1 MPTSGGPTSAPTSQ
15 SLLTLGGAA
24 TLLGVHANTVRA
36 WTDQGHLT
44 CLRMNARGDRRY
56 RRQDIERF
64 LLKAGRA
71 TPPPAIQQ
79 PFRAERLPALSQ
91 VGDDSRRVTLV
102 LNEVARLAAGA
113 EGFDQL
119 VADVAAVLCTL
130 GGYEA
135 AGLVA
140 QDGQVAPLVG
150 RMRADRRI
158 FEQVIATG
166 RPIVGRARR
175 QEGSYRAGLPV
186 AVGTDTPTVMLV
198 AGIGATSSP
207 EEDSLLRAV
216 AAQIEIAGLM
226 RARVAD
232 AAEGRRRTEFLM
244 AISADIGSQLDMSS
258 ILSQLLERS
267 MELFHADHGGV
278 FSWLPNGSFRTLT
291 SRNLSIEF
299 CERLERV
306 TTVSVSTLVF
316 EEQRVISI
324 ADYPEDPRSVEVR
337 DIFLREKINT
347 LTVAPLFSDGNPLG
361 EMALYHDSHFEWSP
375 PDLALLEQL
384 ARQASTV
391 LRNARNYEQMA
402 TWAAQLQSIQQLGS
416 RLTRLRT
423 VEEIGHAI
431 CAELNQLIAFHNV
444 RVYRLEDNHV
454 LPVAWR
460 GEIGEYEGEDMEQLK
475 LEIGEGITGWV
486 ARYGLAQNVTD
497 AAKDRRAKTI
507 PGTEDDLDE
516 SLLLAPMLFED
527 AVIGVIVLAK
537 LGLNQF
543 TADDLRLLEIYA
555 SIAAQAM
562 SNADATER
570 LRAQP
575 EALERQLNN
584 QRELLRVTE
593 SILSTLDTQALLEE
607 IAERLKT
614 LVQVDNICV
623 SVHDQRAGVLRPIFA
638 RGVQAREYLAAIIP
652 DDQGVGGYV
661 LKTGEAQLVQDEL
674 ADERVV
680 HFDSLGPEP
689 GAMIVAPL
697 RGADRIRGVLTIE
710 RLGVEAAFAEEE
722 FELVKLFAAHVSI
735 ALQNA
740 ETHRAVELRAETDTL
755 TGLWNHGALI
765 DHVDVLVGQRTPF
778 AMLMVDLD
786 FFKRYND
793 RFGHQAGN
801 VKLKQISAML
811 QLSCRETDHVFRY
824 GGDEFVLV
832 LPNTSVSGARRVAE
846 KIQEA
851 VMAANDDHA
860 SAVPLTC
867 SIGMATYPKDGD
879 DGQSIILAADRACYA
894 GKRAGRARI
903 ATALEGLALAAEF
916 QPTEPVPLDSPI
928 NTGVE
933 RRSTIDDAASTADP
947 ADRARS
953 YSAV

>member
-1 MPTSGGPTSAPTSQ
+1 M
-15 SLLTLGGAA
+15 
-24 TLLGVHANTVRA
+24 HANTVRA
-36 WTDQGHLT
+36 WTDQGLLT
-44 CLRMNARGDRRY
+44 CLRINSRGDRRY
-56 RRQDIERF
+56 RRQDIDRF
-64 LLKAGRA
+64 LLNAKRETGSSKARH
-71 TPPPAIQQ
+71 
-79 PFRAERLPALSQ
+79 PFRAELLPALAHA
-91 VGDDSRRVTLV
+91 GDDSRRVSAV
-102 LNEVARLAAGA
+102 LNEVSRLAADA
-113 EGFDQL
+113 EDYDRL
-119 VADVAAVLCTL
+119 VSDVAIVLCTI

-135 AGLVA
+135 AGLLVE
-140 QDGQVAPLVG
+140 DGRAVQLVG
-150 RMRADRRI
+150 RVRADRRI
-158 FEQVIATG
+158 FEQVSVSG
-166 RPIVGRARR
+166 RPLVSRARHQDGR
-175 QEGSYRAGLPV
+175 YRAGLPV
-186 AVGTDTPTVMLV
+186 SSSTGARAVMLI
-198 AGIGATSSP
+198 AGTSATRSS
-207 EEDSLLRAV
+207 EERSLLRAV
-216 AAQIEIAGLM
+216 AAQLEMAGLM
-226 RARVAD
+226 RARLAD

-267 MELFHADHGGV
+267 TELFHADHGSV
-278 FSWLPNGSFRTLT
+278 FSRLPNGSFRTLA
-291 SRNLSIEF
+291 SRNLTPEF
-299 CERLERV
+299 CERLERA
-306 TTVSVSTLVF
+306 TSLPVSAQAF
-316 EEQRVISI
+316 QERRIISI
-324 ADYPEDPRSVEVR
+324 PDYPDDPRAADVR
-337 DIFLREKINT
+337 DAFMREKINT
-347 LTVAPLFSDGNPLG
+347 LTIAPLFSDGTPLG
-361 EMALYHDSHFEWSP
+361 ELSLYHDTHFEWSYE
-375 PDLALLEQL
+375 DLALFEQL

-444 RVYRLEDNHV
+444 RVYRLDGENV
-454 LPVAWR
+454 IPVAWR

-475 LEIGEGITGWV
+475 LTIGEGITGWV
-486 ARYGLAQNVTD
+486 ARHGLAQNVVD

-527 AVIGVIVLAK
+527 VVLGVIVLAK

-543 TADDLRLLEIYA
+543 SADDLRLLEIYA

-562 SNADATER
+562 ANADATER
-570 LRAQP
+570 LRAQS

-593 SILSTLDTQALLEE
+593 SILSLLDTQALLEE

-623 SVHDQRAGVLRPIFA
+623 DIHDQRAGLLRPIFA
-638 RGVQAREYLAAIIP
+638 RGTQAKQHLAATIP

-661 LKTGEAQLVQDEL
+661 LKTGEAQLVQDQL
-674 ADERVV
+674 SDERVI
-680 HFDSLGPEP
+680 HFADLAPEP

-710 RLGVEAAFAEEE
+710 RLGVAAHFAEEE

-740 ETHRAVELRAETDTL
+740 ETHRAVELRAQTDTL

-765 DHVDVLVGQRTPF
+765 GHVDELVGLRTPF

-801 VKLKQISAML
+801 VMLKHISAML
-811 QLSCRETDHVFRY
+811 RLSCRETDQVFRY

-832 LPNTSVSGARRVAE
+832 LPNTSMSGARTVAE
-846 KIQEA
+846 KIQAA
-851 VMAANDDHA
+851 VMSVNEGHAAA
-860 SAVPLTC
+860 APLTC
-867 SIGMATYPKDGD
+867 SIGMATHPKDGE
-879 DGQSIILAADRACYA
+879 DGHSIILAADRACYA

-903 ATALEGLALAAEF
+903 ATAIEGLALAAEF
-916 QPTEPVPLDSPI
+916 QPTEPTPLESLTNPTVDRRSPI
-928 NTGVE
+928 DEAGT
-933 RRSTIDDAASTADP
+933 SAAEA
-947 ADRARS
+947 AERARS
-953 YSAV
+953 YSVA

>member
-1 MPTSGGPTSAPTSQ
+1 M
-15 SLLTLGGAA
+15 
-24 TLLGVHANTVRA
+24 
-36 WTDQGHLT
+36 
-44 CLRMNARGDRRY
+44 
-56 RRQDIERF
+56 
-64 LLKAGRA
+64 
-71 TPPPAIQQ
+71 
-79 PFRAERLPALSQ
+79 
-91 VGDDSRRVTLV
+91 
-102 LNEVARLAAGA
+102 LNEVAKLAAEA
-113 EGFDQL
+113 DDFDRL
-119 VADVAAVLCTL
+119 VSDVAIVLCTV

-135 AGLVA
+135 AGLVG
-140 QDGQVAPLVG
+140 QDGRVKQLVG
-150 RMRADRRI
+150 RSRADSRI
-158 FEQVIATG
+158 FAHVSTSG
-166 RPIVGRARR
+166 RPLVSRARR
-175 QEGSYRAGLPV
+175 QDGKYRAGIPV
-186 AVGTDTPTVMLV
+186 VGGTGAWSVMLL
-198 AGIGATSSP
+198 AGTSATSSS

-216 AAQIEIAGLM
+216 AAQLEIAGLM
-226 RARVAD
+226 RARLAE

-267 MELFHADHGGV
+267 TELFHADHGSV
-278 FSWLPNGSFRTLT
+278 FSRLPNGSLRTLAA
-291 SRNLSIEF
+291 RNLPAEF
-299 CERLERV
+299 CERLEHV
-306 TTVSVSTLVF
+306 TNLPVSAQAF
-316 EEQRVISI
+316 QEQRIISI
-324 ADYPEDPRSVEVR
+324 PDYPSDPRSAEVR
-337 DIFLREKINT
+337 DIFVGENINT

-361 EMALYHDSHFEWSP
+361 ELTLYHDSHFEWSP
-375 PDLALLEQL
+375 EDLALFEQL

-444 RVYRLEDNHV
+444 RVYRLEGEHV

-460 GEIGEYEGEDMEQLK
+460 GDIGEYEGEDMEQLK

-486 ARYGLAQNVTD
+486 ARYGLAQNVAD

-527 AVIGVIVLAK
+527 VVIGVIVLAK

-543 TADDLRLLEIYA
+543 SADDLRLLEIYA

-562 SNADATER
+562 ANADATER
-570 LRAQP
+570 LRAQSG
-575 EALERQLNN
+575 ALERQLNN

-607 IAERLKT
+607 IAERLNS

-623 SVHDQRAGVLRPIFA
+623 DVHDQRAGVLRPIFA
-638 RGVQAREYLAAIIP
+638 RGVQAREYLAATIP
-652 DDQGVGGYV
+652 DDQGVGGHV
-661 LKTGEAQLVQDEL
+661 LKTGEAQLVQDQL
-674 ADERVV
+674 TDERVF
-680 HFDSLGPEP
+680 HFDSTGPEP

-710 RLGVEAAFAEEE
+710 RLGPAAAFAEEE

-765 DHVDVLVGQRTPF
+765 DHVDDLVGQRTPF

-801 VKLKQISAML
+801 VKLKHISAML
-811 QLSCRETDHVFRY
+811 RLSCRETDQVFRY

-832 LPNTSVSGARRVAE
+832 LPNTSVSGARTVAE

-851 VMAANDDHA
+851 VMSANDGHA
-860 SAVPLTC
+860 AVVPLTC
-867 SIGMATYPKDGD
+867 SIGMAIYPNDGE

-903 ATALEGLALAAEF
+903 ATAVEGLALAAEF
-916 QPTEPVPLDSPI
+916 QPTEPTPLDSLTNPS
-928 NTGVE
+928 VE
-933 RRSTIDDAASTADP
+933 RRSSPDEAASA
-947 ADRARS
+947 AESAERAPF
-953 YSAV
+953 YSTV